1 MLFVPDSKILTG
13 RISIPAWSVSLALV
27 AQDTN
32 MSTNASN
39 FIAGSAL
46 PPLTSIVPDTVRR
59 HLSGSAWH
67 SREPSL
73 QLYCETLGR
82 SKNILSL
89 LMFPSD
95 ACPMTLVLASTREKF
110 QNTALYAFLRK
121 KPVISLEK
129 IYAVRSDS

>member
-1 MLFVPDSKILTG
+1 MTMLFVPDSKILTG

-32 MSTNASN
+32 MSTKASN
-39 FIAGSAL
+39 LIAGSSL
-46 PPLTSIVPDTVRR
+46 PPLTSTVPDTVPR

-95 ACPMTLVLASTREKF
+95 GLSNDSSPS
-110 QNTALYAFLRK
+110 
-121 KPVISLEK
+121 
-129 IYAVRSDS
+129 IY